1 MEVRDATT
9 AVEHEDRLLN
19 RKEASRELAA
29 LGIQLAPSTLAKML
43 CLGLDGPPYIHIR
56 KRPYYPRLQLRA
68 WARLQVSEVRYS
80 SRELRTAQKGRA

>member
-29 LGIQLAPSTLAKML
+29 LGVQLAPSTLAKML

-56 KRPYYPRLQLRA
+56 KRPYYPMLQLRA

-80 SRELRTAQKGRA
+80 SRELRTPQKGRA